1 MHLSVFT
8 TVSSL
13 QVQNG
18 LALYT
23 TWTAIASLI
32 NFSLVL
38 QLWGV
43 AKSTAATASL
53 CILFGEVMTW

>member
-1 MHLSVFT
+1 MVAAVLV
-8 TVSSL
+8 
-13 QVQNG
+13 QVHNG

-32 NFSLVL
+32 NFALVL

-43 AKSTAATASL
+43 ERGTAATAAL
-53 CILFGEVMTW
+53 CILFGEVAVW

>member
-1 MHLSVFT
+1 MVT
-8 TVSSL
+8 MVSP

-32 NFSLVL
+32 NFALVL
-38 QLWGV
+38 NLWGV
-43 AKSTAATASL
+43 ERSTAATAAL
-53 CILFGEVMTW
+53 CILFGEVALW